1 MIKKERFMT
10 NMECHQMNRRVMKT
24 WGSMETKVV
33 SQISL
38 DLEIF
43 GEARIIPKED
53 LRVFLETSR
62 IFSEVKN
69 QRNPID
75 LKEEKISSYILS

>member
-10 NMECHQMNRRVMKT
+10 NMECLQMNRRVMKT
-24 WGSMETKVV
+24 WGSMVTKVV

-38 DLEIF
+38 DLVIF
-43 GEARIIPKED
+43 GEVRIIPKED

>member
-10 NMECHQMNRRVMKT
+10 NMECLQMNRRVMKT
-24 WGSMETKVV
+24 WGSMVTKVV

-38 DLEIF
+38 DLVTF
-43 GEARIIPKED
+43 GEVRIIPKED
-53 LRVFLETSR
+53 LRVFLETSK